1 MIEICLLKVLV
12 LSYYPMF
19 NYSIPKVDQ
28 LTVVVINS
36 VCSLQ
41 RSVSANIYINV
52 QNLLE
57 IILI

>member
-1 MIEICLLKVLV
+1 MIGICLLKVLV

-36 VCSLQ
+36 VCLLQ

-52 QNLLE
+52 
-57 IILI
+57 

>member
-1 MIEICLLKVLV
+1 MIGICLLKVLV

-52 QNLLE
+52 
-57 IILI
+57 